1 MTVRKRDLHPIKR
14 AQTLLIKKR
23 RAVHIRAWGL
33 AEEARKRLK
42 HGGGKWSVIKAPLL
56 GDSMIYVLR
65 VQGPL
70 SLWCPEVMERLL
82 CKVAVPRAL

>member
-1 MTVRKRDLHPIKR
+1 MTVRKRELHPIKR
-14 AQTLLIKKR
+14 AQTLLVKQR

-33 AEEARKRLK
+33 AEEARKWLK
-42 HGGGKWSVIKAPLL
+42 HAGKWSVIKAPLL
-56 GDSMIYVLR
+56 GDSVIYVLR